1 MIMAF
6 PSKVDVGSLFVG
18 ECVDELEIPNGIV
31 THSGKAVRP
40 VSIET
45 FIDNWSNGGT
55 TVEFTILMHGG
66 RVVTVKGH
74 AIKHIPATVAG
85 ERDSLGII
93 VRASEREDFVAIFK
107 ANEIDGIFHGQM
119 RVDRT
124 VA

>member
-1 MIMAF
+1 MAF
-6 PSKVDVGSLFVG
+6 ATKVEIGCRLVGEYVDEAEVPAGMVVHRGEPVRPLSLTEFVDDWSVGSS
-18 ECVDELEIPNGIV
+18 
-31 THSGKAVRP
+31 TK
-40 VSIET
+40 
-45 FIDNWSNGGT
+45 
-55 TVEFTILMHGG
+55 EFTILMHGG

-85 ERDSLGII
+85 ERDSLGVI
-93 VRASEREDFVAIFK
+93 VRALDREDFVAIFR